1 MASSRRRDDRRF
13 HPRST
18 SVDAVESRTAWRRA
32 GDSFSALPDTTSDA
46 GMADACAPPSQV
58 DDWVIEHAAAQ
69 HDVVPLP
76 GASATTVGVS
86 RQVSAPD
93 GVDPGEGEWSADAAA
108 QSPSHALAA
117 EGLVPDAGLQPRV
130 MGTVGRRVIEPKSIP
145 DVARECTYPQYES
158 VYTHGAVNT
167 NRIAGA
173 LDASRIGE
181 GNSARYQTPR
191 GVLAAAEVRDL
202 REQLLRKTTEL
213 EDYVVHSEKLSK
225 QVSELN
231 DKYDTLVELLTSGS
245 DVQPARDPNAIK
257 RESTESVRS
266 RTAPNPNGT
275 TYREFPEDKLRPSY
289 QAGGGPYWDNYMA
302 LIRARVVGIPATS
315 DSDEG
320 SRSVEGSQ
328 STRLKP
334 QPPDTYNGC
343 EDDESFWT
351 FVIDSL
357 HLNYKDKCRTK
368 YRTCIQDG
376 RDLRDYMHELEHFW
390 VVLTEATDRLR
401 VLKFWEGL
409 DSWLVQRLMED
420 GFSKEI
426 DELEPTYRRALELW
440 KADYAASTHGV
451 MLDSENDHDG
461 LPESHEDEPEENPP
475 SSEYSEDEERSTAS
489 EGEDTDA
496 ASLDDYGKSP
506 ELLERL
512 RQEGRCFNCESK
524 GHISRDCPDTED
536 VPPESTA
543 QPELMIGSV
552 SVETTCQIHP
562 RHTEGHAGMR
572 ATFATDQS
580 TRCDVGVQSRSVS
593 AEREPHGLSGSRED
607 ACSRRESAGR
617 DGTDGTR

>member
-13 HPRST
+13 RPRST

-145 DVARECTYPQYES
+145 DVARERTYPQYES

-245 DVQPARDPNAIK
+245 DGARSRARSMTRDRDVPSQVQPARDPNAIK

-275 TYREFPEDKLRPSY
+275 TYRECPEDKLRPSY
-289 QAGGGPYWDNYMA
+289 QAGGGSYWDNYMA

-320 SRSVEGSQ
+320 SISIKGSE

-334 QPPDTYNGC
+334 QPPDTYDGC

-357 HLNYKDKCRTK
+357 QYVTDGQVPPARQADVVARWLTGKARQFYKHNYMLSALRNANIDDFFRDLFDHCFSLNYKDKCRTK

-376 RDLRDYMHELEHFW
+376 RDLRDYMHELERFW

-440 KADYAASTHGV
+440 KADHAA
-451 MLDSENDHDG
+451 
-461 LPESHEDEPEENPP
+461 
-475 SSEYSEDEERSTAS
+475 
-489 EGEDTDA
+489 
-496 ASLDDYGKSP
+496 
-506 ELLERL
+506 
-512 RQEGRCFNCESK
+512 
-524 GHISRDCPDTED
+524 
-536 VPPESTA
+536 
-543 QPELMIGSV
+543 
-552 SVETTCQIHP
+552 
-562 RHTEGHAGMR
+562 
-572 ATFATDQS
+572 
-580 TRCDVGVQSRSVS
+580 
-593 AEREPHGLSGSRED
+593 
-607 ACSRRESAGR
+607 
-617 DGTDGTR
+617 